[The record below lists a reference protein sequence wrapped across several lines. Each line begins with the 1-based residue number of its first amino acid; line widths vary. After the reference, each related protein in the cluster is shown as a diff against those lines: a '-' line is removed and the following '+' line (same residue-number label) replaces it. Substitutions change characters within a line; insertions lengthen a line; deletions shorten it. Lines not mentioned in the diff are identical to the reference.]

1 MDMEQWFAALNLF
14 EKIYWLVA
22 LVSSGIFI
30 ILIIMTLLGGD
41 ADDMGGDVDV
51 EIEGDTGIGF
61 QFLSFKNLMGF
72 LTIFG
77 WSGIACIDGG
87 LSKILTVFI
96 SVICGLLMMTAMAAL
111 FYYLAK
117 LQSSGTLKLKNAL
130 NQIGEVYLTI
140 GANRS
145 KIGKVSITVQGT
157 LRELEALTDE
167 SRDLTQSN
175 VVRVKEI
182 TANGILI
189 VELLNK

>member
-1 MDMEQWFAALNLF
+1 METWFNSLPIF
-14 EKIYWLVA
+14 EKVYWIVA
-22 LVSSGIFI
+22 IVASVILGI
-30 ILIIMTLLGGD
+30 LLIMTLFGGD
-41 ADDMGGDVDV
+41 ADDMSGDVDTD
-51 EIEGDTGIGF
+51 IEGDHGIGF

-72 LTIFG
+72 FTIFG
-77 WSGIACIDGG
+77 WSGIACLENG
-87 LSKILTVFI
+87 LSKGVTVLI

-117 LQSSGTLKLKNAL
+117 LQSSGTLKLQNAL

-145 KIGKVSITVQGT
+145 KIGKVSINVQGT

-167 SRDLTQSN
+167 DRDLIQSN
-175 VVRVKEI
+175 VVRVKEV

>member
-1 MDMEQWFAALNLF
+1 METWFNALSIF
-14 EKIYWLVA
+14 EKVYWGVA
-22 LVSSGIFI
+22 LVASVFMAV
-30 ILIIMTLLGGD
+30 LLIMTLLGGD
-41 ADDMGGDVDV
+41 ADDLGGDVDA
-51 EIEGDTGIGF
+51 EIEGDSGIGF
-61 QFLSFKNLMGF
+61 QFLSLKNLTGF
-72 LTIFG
+72 FTIFG
-77 WSGIACIDGG
+77 WTGIACLQNG
-87 LSKILTVFI
+87 LPQGLTVII

-130 NQIGEVYLTI
+130 DQIGEVYLTI

-145 KIGKVSITVQGT
+145 RIGKVSINVQGT

-167 SRDLTQSN
+167 PKDLTQSD

>member
-1 MDMEQWFAALNLF
+1 METWFNSLPIF
-14 EKIYWLVA
+14 EKVYWIVA
-22 LVSSGIFI
+22 IVASVILGI
-30 ILIIMTLLGGD
+30 LLIMTLFGGD
-41 ADDMGGDVDV
+41 ADDMSGDVDTD
-51 EIEGDTGIGF
+51 IEGDHGIGF

-72 LTIFG
+72 FTIFG
-77 WSGIACIDGG
+77 WSGIACLENG
-87 LSKILTVFI
+87 LSKGVTVLI

-117 LQSSGTLKLKNAL
+117 LQSSGTLKLHNAL

-145 KIGKVSITVQGT
+145 KIGKVSINVQGT

-167 SRDLTQSN
+167 DRDLIQSN
-175 VVRVKEI
+175 VVRVKEV

>member
-1 MDMEQWFAALNLF
+1 MEQWFAALTLF

-22 LVSSGIFI
+22 LISSAIFVVLI
-30 ILIIMTLLGGD
+30 ILTIVGGD
-41 ADDMGGDVDV
+41 ADDMGGDVDAEV
-51 EIEGDTGIGF
+51 DGDGGIGF

-72 LTIFG
+72 FTIFG
-77 WSGIACIDGG
+77 WSGIACLDGG
-87 LSKILTVFI
+87 LSKGLTVGI
-96 SVICGLLMMTAMAAL
+96 SVFCGLLMMTTMAAL

-130 NQIGEVYLTI
+130 NEIGEVYLTI

-145 KIGKVSITVQGT
+145 KIGKVSINVQGT
-157 LRELEALTDE
+157 LRELDALTDE
-167 SRDLTQSN
+167 KQDLIQSN